1 MHNLGPI
8 MIVEDDIDDQD
19 LLRET
24 FHSLDVPNELLFFNR
39 CITAL
44 KYLRTALV
52 QPFLILCDINLP
64 EMIGT
69 EFRKKIIEEDELRRK
84 SIPFIFFT
92 TSSNSRT
99 IEEAFDYM
107 VQGYFVKPSSTLE
120 LKMMMRCV
128 VDYWSFCKHPNYNT
142 CEKISR

>member
-1 MHNLGPI
+1 
-8 MIVEDDIDDQD
+8 
-19 LLRET
+19 
-24 FHSLDVPNELLFFNR
+24 
-39 CITAL
+39 
-44 KYLRTALV
+44 LRTALV

-69 EFRKKIIEEDELRRK
+69 EFRKKIIEEEELRKK

-92 TSSNSRT
+92 TASNSRT

-107 VQGYFVKPSSTLE
+107 VQGYFVKPSSSLE

-128 VDYWSFCKHPNYNT
+128 VDYWSFCKHPSYDT
-142 CEKISR
+142 REKISR